1 MLTTQRTVQ
10 NNTLRSGHLPAI
22 EIQIHPEFSYAG
34 STTFILYEVA
44 GVEQHHF
51 IVPDAANR
59 VVRRLWFQFEGYL
72 EGNDHTYDY
81 SGLETL
87 SLHGFTFRHNAYPMN
102 IDEVYRERPTSDSAH
117 VVDFLKGKGYVLSG
131 DLVSHRMV
139 WLDPDR
145 RNELM
150 IIYSEALGPMGYR
163 ASDLSEGGS
172 SAAQWPAL
180 SKELQERSLA
190 SFTIRGN

>member
-1 MLTTQRTVQ
+1 MSPTQRTVQ
-10 NNTLRSGHLPAI
+10 NNILRSGHLPAI

-34 STTFILYEVA
+34 STTFILYDVA
-44 GVEQHHF
+44 SVEQHHF
-51 IVPDAANR
+51 IVLDEANR

-72 EGNDHTYDY
+72 EDNHHTYDY

-87 SLHGFTFRHNAYPMN
+87 TLNGFTFCHNAYPMN

-117 VVDFLKGKGYVLSG
+117 VVDFLKGKGYLLGG
-131 DLVSHRMV
+131 DLMSHRMV

-150 IIYSEALGPMGYR
+150 IIYSEALGPTGYG
-163 ASDLSEGGS
+163 ASALSEGGP
-172 SAAQWPAL
+172 AAAEWPAL
-180 SKELQERSLA
+180 SKALQERSLA